1 MYNLLSRSLVILGG
15 LLAAPM
21 SANAAPIVFS
31 GTGTNAAGIQGVVDS
46 YRAALGSN
54 RREIDWD
61 GGGLQTT
68 TNTGTPFNGFL
79 NSEGVQFATPG
90 LGFMQATPDGL
101 ASINPTYAG
110 FDTFSSFRLFTP
122 VDSNVTDV
130 LFYTPGSNGVDATTI
145 SGFGAIFSDVDLAET
160 TTLQYFDRNGNQL
173 GTFFASEFVDGLS
186 FLGVLFN
193 GGELVSRVRITT
205 GNSVLGQSD
214 GSGADVVVMDNFI
227 YAIPQAVRTVP
238 EPATW
243 LLLSIG
249 LAGFYWRK
257 QKA

>member
-21 SANAAPIVFS
+21 PANAAPIVFS
-31 GTGTNAAGIQGVVDS
+31 GAGTNAASIQGVVDS
-46 YRAALGSN
+46 YRATLESN

-68 TNTGTPFNGFL
+68 TNAGTPFNGFL
-79 NSEGVQFATPG
+79 NSEGVLFTTPG
-90 LGFMQATPDGL
+90 PGFIQATPEGL
-101 ASINPTYAG
+101 ASINPTYGG
-110 FDTFSSFRLFTP
+110 FETFSPFRLFTP
-122 VDSNVTDV
+122 VDSNITDV
-130 LFYTPGSNGVDATTI
+130 LFYTPGSNGADAVTI
-145 SGFGAIFSDVDLAET
+145 SGFGAIFSDVDLVAT
-160 TTLQYFDRNGNQL
+160 TSLQYFDPNGNQL
-173 GTFFASEFVDGLS
+173 GTFFASALGDGLS
-186 FLGVLFN
+186 FLGVLFD

-205 GNSVLGQSD
+205 GTTVLGQND
-214 GSGADVVVMDNFI
+214 GSGTDVVVMDNFI
-227 YAIPQAVRTVP
+227 YAIPQADRTVP

-243 LLLSIG
+243 LLLGIG